1 MVILMKKIIK
11 LILVL
16 LVMITIFIFSND
28 SRKASSNKS
37 DSLISRTVEIIL
49 NRKLTNKEKEI
60 YISKYVVI
68 VRKTA
73 HFTLYFLL
81 GLFYISFLKEFN
93 LDNKKLLI
101 YTIIFVFIY
110 ACSDEIHQ
118 LFVPGRSGEITDV
131 LIDTTGGI
139 LASFIYTVFRVRRR
153 LHG

>member
-1 MVILMKKIIK
+1 MIKKIIK
-11 LILVL
+11 ILLVL
-16 LVMITIFIFSND
+16 IIMFTIFKFSSERD
-28 SRKASSNKS
+28 TVSTKRS
-37 DSLISRTVEIIL
+37 DGIIIRTCEFVL
-49 NRKLTNKEKEI
+49 GRQLSDKEKEI
-60 YISKYVVI
+60 YLEKYVVY

-81 GLFYISFLKEFN
+81 GLTYISLLKEFN
-93 LDNKKLLI
+93 LNDKKLLI

-139 LASFIYTVFRVRRR
+139 VSSFIYTVFRVRRR

>member
-1 MVILMKKIIK
+1 MIKKIIK
-11 LILVL
+11 ILLVL
-16 LVMITIFIFSND
+16 IIMFTIFKFSSERD
-28 SRKASSNKS
+28 TVSTKRS
-37 DSLISRTVEIIL
+37 DGIIIRTCEFVL
-49 NRKLTNKEKEI
+49 GRQLSDKEKEI
-60 YISKYVVI
+60 YLEKYVVY

-81 GLFYISFLKEFN
+81 GLTYISLLKEFN
-93 LDNKKLLI
+93 LNDKKLLI

-139 LASFIYTVFRVRRR
+139 LASFIYTVFRIRRR